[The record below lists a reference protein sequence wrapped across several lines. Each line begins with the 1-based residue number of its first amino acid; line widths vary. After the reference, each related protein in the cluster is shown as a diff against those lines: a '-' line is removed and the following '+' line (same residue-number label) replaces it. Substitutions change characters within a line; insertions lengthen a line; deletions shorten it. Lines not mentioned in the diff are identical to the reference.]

1 MTVIYSSPIFRIS
14 EVVIEL
20 IPLRTN
26 WVIPAPTLAW
36 CVNPSNTPNS
46 CDIDVNVTGCCTTP
60 SNPMI
65 VFVNCFVIDSL
76 CALPEPVPVK
86 VTASPVATYSGL
98 VNNWNWFSSI
108 TLANTVLGNIVVTTP
123 AILVVEP
130 IDTAVA
136 AIPMNVDSGVY
147 FSSSS
152 VLKKWLGILNTPVD
166 FTRPT
171 PSVIELIPTG
181 LNVFE

>member
-1 MTVIYSSPIFRIS
+1 M
-14 EVVIEL
+14 
-20 IPLRTN
+20 
-26 WVIPAPTLAW
+26 
-36 CVNPSNTPNS
+36 
-46 CDIDVNVTGCCTTP
+46 
-60 SNPMI
+60 
-65 VFVNCFVIDSL
+65 
-76 CALPEPVPVK
+76 
-86 VTASPVATYSGL
+86 
-98 VNNWNWFSSI
+98 
-108 TLANTVLGNIVVTTP
+108 LGNIVVTTP

-147 FSSSS
+147 FSSSF
-152 VLKKWLGILNTPVD
+152 VLKKWFGILNTPVD